1 MQRSCVIIMFLNPPG
16 RKPPPPP
23 AAAPPSDGGAVSD
36 PSESDLADAPTNAS
50 SRRGRKANPIGRS
63 ARDASERAAP
73 PHSRKRQR
81 GAADADGDAAEAS
94 LLSPDKMQK
103 VQGRV
108 NASGIMVSVKD
119 GRVLGKHLE
128 TVAYWANTWSSS
140 NGVLP

>member
-1 MQRSCVIIMFLNPPG
+1 MRLPMPQAGEEGKRILSADLPETPLNVQQYPP
-16 RKPPPPP
+16 
-23 AAAPPSDGGAVSD
+23 
-36 PSESDLADAPTNAS
+36 
-50 SRRGRKANPIGRS
+50 
-63 ARDASERAAP
+63 P

-128 TVAYWANTWSSS
+128 LKQLGFTVGYRNPKNT
-140 NGVLP
+140 NT